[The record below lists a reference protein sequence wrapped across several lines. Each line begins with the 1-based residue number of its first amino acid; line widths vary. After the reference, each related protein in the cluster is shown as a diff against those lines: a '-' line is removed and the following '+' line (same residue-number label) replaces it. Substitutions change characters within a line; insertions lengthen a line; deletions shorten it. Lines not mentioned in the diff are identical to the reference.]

1 MIAYHQTKTLIIRF
15 FVLMPPILRNASFL
29 FILQSQPFYQAPLP
43 FLSSVSR
50 RHLVHAYKAGGAEF
64 GHDERTGQADG
75 GQGEGVWCM
84 RVGLWARCR
93 RRYWRRECKC
103 VGSS

>member
-1 MIAYHQTKTLIIRF
+1 MREQ
-15 FVLMPPILRNASFL
+15 
-29 FILQSQPFYQAPLP
+29 
-43 FLSSVSR
+43 
-50 RHLVHAYKAGGAEF
+50 
-64 GHDERTGQADG
+64 DERTGQADG

-93 RRYWRRECKC
+93 RRYRRRESKC

>member
-29 FILQSQPFYQAPLP
+29 FFLQSQPFYQAPLP

-50 RHLVHAYKAGGAEF
+50 RHLVHANKAGGAEF
-64 GHDERTGQADG
+64 GHDKQTG

-84 RVGLWARCR
+84 RVGLWARCH
-93 RRYWRRECKC
+93 WRRDSKC